1 MARIFGEIES
11 LTRLKNE
18 LKNRNI
24 TRFNSVKEINFFLS
38 NFENERNQVYE
49 TTEKYLEKL
58 YDKNLI
64 NVKAN
69 KQQKEILLKKETE
82 RLVKRE
88 KYLFDLITFIEN
100 HKKNNFF
107 LVFIDKIKLFINR
120 RKLNHIKKNKSSII
134 LSSVSKITSQI
145 ENSESFI
152 KEYET
157 NKSILIERKSKS
169 QINELKH
176 IKSNIEDL
184 QNLIAG
190 AIGENQVVKE
200 IQKLS
205 DDFVLINDFQ
215 IRFDSPI
222 YFKKNNERIYSA
234 QIDHLLISRAGIFIL
249 ETKNWSK
256 DSVNS
261 LNLRS
266 PIEQIQRSNFA
277 LFIHLSNH
285 INLNHHWGIK
295 KIPLRNILVMI
306 NNKPLTDFKYIKVK
320 KVNELNYY
328 VNNFKSVFSKL
339 EFEKIVQELTS

>member
-11 LTRLKNE
+11 LTRLKDE
-18 LKNRNI
+18 LNNRNI
-24 TRFNSVKEINFFLS
+24 TRFNSVKEINSFLT
-38 NFENERNQVYE
+38 NFNNEINEVYE
-49 TTEKYLEKL
+49 HSEKYLEKRYFKSL
-58 YDKNLI
+58 TERKDKKQKKESLI
-64 NVKAN
+64 
-69 KQQKEILLKKETE
+69 KEETE
-82 RLVKRE
+82 RLAKRE
-88 KYLFDLITFIEN
+88 KNLSDLIKTI
-100 HKKNNFF
+100 KNNKKSNF
-107 LVFIDKIKLFINR
+107 LIVFIDKIKLFINR

-205 DDFVLINDFQ
+205 DEFVLINDYQ

-222 YFKKNNERIYSA
+222 FYKKNNERIYSA
-234 QIDHLLISRAGIFIL
+234 QIDHLLISRTGVFIL

-256 DSVNS
+256 SSINS

-266 PIEQIQRSNFA
+266 PIEQIHRSSFA

-285 INLNHHWGIK
+285 IKLNHHWGIK
-295 KIPLRNILVMI
+295 KIPIRNILVMI
-306 NNKPLTDFKYIKVK
+306 NNKPSTDFEFIKVK

-328 VNNFKSVFSKL
+328 VNNFKAIFSKL
-339 EFEKIVQELTS
+339 EFEKIVEELTY